1 MFGFIVGTACLI
13 GLIRVL
19 RAPHWSGRMGW
30 GRRGRILGRIF
41 SRLETS
47 PSQENVIVD
56 AISDVRAGG
65 RKAMPEL
72 AATRAQVAEILRA
85 ETFDPALLE
94 PVFARHD
101 QALAEMRALTSN
113 AFGKVHG
120 VLDARQRN
128 ELAALIERRGF
139 VWGHRRGPYRS
150 ESVAV

>member
-1 MFGFIVGTACLI
+1 MMFGFIVGTACLI

-94 PVFARHD
+94 PTPGGVSLLARSSMID
-101 QALAEMRALTSN
+101 DEEEDGDALGFTKLMDSHLP
-113 AFGKVHG
+113 
-120 VLDARQRN
+120 DADDD
-128 ELAALIERRGF
+128 E
-139 VWGHRRGPYRS
+139 
-150 ESVAV
+150 